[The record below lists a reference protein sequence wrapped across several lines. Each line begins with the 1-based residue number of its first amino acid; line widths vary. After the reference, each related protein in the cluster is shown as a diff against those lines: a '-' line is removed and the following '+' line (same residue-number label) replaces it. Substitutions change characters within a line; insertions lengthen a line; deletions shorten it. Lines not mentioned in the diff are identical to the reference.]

1 MKIIVKH
8 FSKIQQIYMNTQIFA
23 STYVFKQFIKE
34 FIKVLVKVFNVTAK
48 A

>member
-8 FSKIQQIYMNTQIFA
+8 FSKIQQIYRNTQIFA
-23 STYVFKQFIKE
+23 STNVFNQFIKE
-34 FIKVLVKVFNVTAK
+34 SIKMLVKVFNIKAK